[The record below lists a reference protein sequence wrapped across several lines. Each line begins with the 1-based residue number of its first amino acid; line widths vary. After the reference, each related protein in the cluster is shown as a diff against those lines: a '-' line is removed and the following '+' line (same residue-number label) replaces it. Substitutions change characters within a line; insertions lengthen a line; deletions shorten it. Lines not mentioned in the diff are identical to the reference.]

1 MVRLS
6 LTVDSKD
13 PLSTSVANRESE
25 RNGLNCTPIFRLTI
39 WWSAPG
45 MPCRARWMPAD
56 NTLKECIR
64 WHRQGLGVRS
74 WYY

>member
-25 RNGLNCTPIFRLTI
+25 RNVLNCTQIFRLTI
-39 WWSAPG
+39 
-45 MPCRARWMPAD
+45 
-56 NTLKECIR
+56 
-64 WHRQGLGVRS
+64 
-74 WYY
+74 